1 MTLNLMVTLPD
12 LPPAAN
18 VSIDPLLR
26 TLNLMVTLPDLPP
39 AANVSTHPLLRA
51 CDASTKVWLFR
62 SCNDFKDLPVETVE
76 QFQMLRKWT
85 ERAHHELKSSY
96 DRTRLKLK
104 GSVSRPKRFLSAILG
119 TLETPGYQ
127 QTVCLM
133 DCLAFV
139 SGLEISSSRTS
150 CLDQKQPT

>member
-18 VSIDPLLR
+18 VWTDPLL
-26 TLNLMVTLPDLPP
+26 NASDG
-39 AANVSTHPLLRA
+39 
-51 CDASTKVWLFR
+51 STKQWLSG
-62 SCNDFKDLPVETVE
+62 SCNDFKDLSVEAVE

-127 QTVCLM
+127 QTVYLM

>member
-1 MTLNLMVTLPD
+1 MVTLPD

-76 QFQMLRKWT
+76 QFQMLRKRT
-85 ERAHHELKSSY
+85 RRGHHEL
-96 DRTRLKLK
+96 RVAMTAPGLKLK
-104 GSVSRPKRFLSAILG
+104 G
-119 TLETPGYQ
+119 
-127 QTVCLM
+127 
-133 DCLAFV
+133 
-139 SGLEISSSRTS
+139 
-150 CLDQKQPT
+150 